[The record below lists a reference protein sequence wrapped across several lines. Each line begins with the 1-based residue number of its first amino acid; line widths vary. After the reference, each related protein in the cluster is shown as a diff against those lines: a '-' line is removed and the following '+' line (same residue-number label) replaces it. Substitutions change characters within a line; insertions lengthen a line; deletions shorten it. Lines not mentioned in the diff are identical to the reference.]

1 MTLLDGAAIKA
12 LIVEVAAELDDQA
25 ERTIIVVGGSLLAW
39 HGLRDATEDVD
50 SIRRLDDALRHA
62 VKTVGVRHGL
72 AANWLNDHAAPW
84 APATLKV
91 SACEVLLAEGRLRVL
106 GLPLRD
112 IFLMKLNRGDP
123 PDLVDMRSIWPL
135 IRGEFASSAEVMAAY
150 YAAFPNEDPSD
161 DPYLGDF
168 VVTELA
174 KGGFELPLE

>member
-1 MTLLDGAAIKA
+1 MTLLDGEAIKA
-12 LIVEVAAELDDQA
+12 LIAEVAAELDDQA
-25 ERTIIVVGGSLLAW
+25 QRTIIVVGGSLLAW

-50 SIRRLDDALRHA
+50 SIKLLDDALRGA
-62 VKTVGVRHGL
+62 VETVAVRHGL

-84 APATLKV
+84 APATLDV
-91 SACEVLLAEGRLRVL
+91 NACEVLFEHGQLRVL

-135 IRGEFASSAEVMAAY
+135 VRSEFTSSAEVMAAY

-174 KGGFELPLE
+174 KAGFELPLK

>member
-1 MTLLDGAAIKA
+1 MTLLDGEAIKA
-12 LIVEVAAELDDQA
+12 LLVEVAAELDDEA

-62 VKTVGVRHGL
+62 VKTVAARHGL

-84 APATLKV
+84 APATLDV
-91 SACEVLLAEGRLRVL
+91 DACEVLLERGRLRVL

-123 PDLVDMRSIWPL
+123 ADLVDMRSVWPL
-135 IRGEFASSAEVMAAY
+135 VRDEFASSAEVMAAY
-150 YAAFPNEDPSD
+150 YAAFPNEDLAD

-174 KGGFELPLE
+174 KGGFELPLK

>member
-25 ERTIIVVGGSLLAW
+25 QRTIIVVGGSLLAW

-50 SIRRLDDALRHA
+50 SIRLLDDVLRDA
-62 VKTVGVRHGL
+62 VKTIAVRHGL

-84 APATLKV
+84 APATLDV
-91 SACEVLLAEGRLRVL
+91 NACEVLFEHGQLRVL

-123 PDLVDMRSIWPL
+123 PDLVDMRSVWPFV
-135 IRGEFASSAEVMAAY
+135 RSEFASAAEVMTAY
-150 YAAFPNEDPSD
+150 YAAFPNEDPAD
-161 DPYLGDF
+161 DPYLGDL
-168 VVTELA
+168 VVAELA
-174 KGGFELPLE
+174 KGRFDLPLK

>member
-1 MTLLDGAAIKA
+1 MTLLDGEAIKA
-12 LIVEVAAELDDQA
+12 LIVEVAAELNDQV

-50 SIRRLDDALRHA
+50 SIRPLDEALRHA
-62 VKTVGVRHGL
+62 VKTVAARHGL
-72 AANWLNDHAAPW
+72 AADWLNDHAAPW
-84 APATLKV
+84 APATLEV
-91 SACEVLLAEGRLRVL
+91 SVCEVLFADDKLRVL

-123 PDLVDMRSIWPL
+123 SDLVDMRSIWPL
-135 IRGEFASSAEVMAAY
+135 VRGEFASSAEVMAAY
-150 YAAFPNEDPSD
+150 YAAFPNEDPAD

-174 KGGFELPLE
+174 KGGFDLPLK